1 VEDYTHFLSKLEI
14 CIQGEGRATGLK
26 KQDALKQKAAHRAV
40 EFVESGMVLGLG
52 TGSTT
57 AFAVIRIAERLR
69 FGDLKNIVGI
79 PTSIR
84 TEKLAGELDIP
95 LCGLADQPEID
106 VTIDG
111 ADEVDPDLNLIK
123 GGGGAL
129 LREKVVAQAS
139 RRNIIIVDESKLS
152 PQLGTRWALPVE
164 VIPFA
169 AKTEERFLQSLG
181 AAVSL
186 RTDENGSPFQTD
198 QNNLI
203 LDTNFGKMADPT
215 AIASRLNERA
225 GIVEHGLFLGLTSD
239 VIVAAEEDIRHLK
252 RASQ

>member
-1 VEDYTHFLSKLEI
+1 MIVEN
-14 CIQGEGRATGLK
+14 
-26 KQDALKQKAAHRAV
+26 QDELKQKAAHRAV
-40 EFVESGMVLGLG
+40 EFIESGMIVGLG

-57 AFAVIRIAERLR
+57 EFAVRRIAERLKS
-69 FGDLKNIVGI
+69 GDLNNIVGI

-84 TEKLAGELDIP
+84 TQKLAGELNIP
-95 LCGLADQPEID
+95 LCGLDDQPNID

-152 PQLGTRWALPVE
+152 PCLGARWALPIE

-169 AKTEERFLQSLG
+169 VKTEKNFIESLG
-181 AAVSL
+181 AAVTL
-186 RTDENGSPFQTD
+186 RTDAEGQPAKTD
-198 QNNLI
+198 QNNFI
-203 LDTNFGKMADPT
+203 LDANLGEIADPHG
-215 AIASRLNERA
+215 IAVKLNGRA
-225 GIVEHGLFLGLTSD
+225 GIVEHGLFLGLASD
-239 VIVAAEEDIRHLK
+239 VIVAAEDGIRHLQRK
-252 RASQ
+252 AK